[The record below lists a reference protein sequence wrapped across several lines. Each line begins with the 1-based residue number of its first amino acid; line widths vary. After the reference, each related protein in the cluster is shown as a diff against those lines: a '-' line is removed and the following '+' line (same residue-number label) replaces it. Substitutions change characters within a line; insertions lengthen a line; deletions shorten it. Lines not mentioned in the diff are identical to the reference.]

1 MRLSQVGSA
10 LQSGEVGLVG
20 WVVGGRGRKLAIHE
34 GSIGKSFGSQ
44 FAAGAEVG
52 GRKLAIHEGSIGKS
66 FGSQFAAG
74 VDGLVLE
81 DDGVQFVSVC
91 GSQGGADGV
100 VVGDDGVLVLSAG
113 GVLVL
118 SAGGVLVLSAGGVL
132 VLSGVAGPCT
142 GGGILA
148 CAIRE
153 RRAEVNS
160 TNIIKPDSRHERLL
174 FTGIIATFVK
184 YMM

>member
-20 WVVGGRGRKLAIHE
+20 WVVGGR
-34 GSIGKSFGSQ
+34 
-44 FAAGAEVG
+44 

-100 VVGDDGVLVLSAG
+100 VVGDDGVLVLS
-113 GVLVL
+113 
-118 SAGGVLVLSAGGVL
+118 
-132 VLSGVAGPCT
+132 GVAGPCT

-153 RRAEVNS
+153 PRAEVNS

>member
-44 FAAGAEVG
+44 FAAG
-52 GRKLAIHEGSIGKS
+52 
-66 FGSQFAAG
+66 

-91 GSQGGADGV
+91 GSQGCADGV
-100 VVGDDGVLVLSAG
+100 VVGDDW
-113 GVLVL
+113 VLVL

-153 RRAEVNS
+153 PRAEVNS

>member
-20 WVVGGRGRKLAIHE
+20 WVVGGR
-34 GSIGKSFGSQ
+34 
-44 FAAGAEVG
+44 

-100 VVGDDGVLVLSAG
+100 VVGDDGGNASQSDWARKL
-113 GVLVL
+113 
-118 SAGGVLVLSAGGVL
+118 
-132 VLSGVAGPCT
+132 
-142 GGGILA
+142 
-148 CAIRE
+148 
-153 RRAEVNS
+153 
-160 TNIIKPDSRHERLL
+160 
-174 FTGIIATFVK
+174 
-184 YMM
+184 

>member
-20 WVVGGRGRKLAIHE
+20 WVVGGR
-34 GSIGKSFGSQ
+34 
-44 FAAGAEVG
+44 

-118 SAGGVLVLSAGGVL
+118 S
-132 VLSGVAGPCT
+132 GVAGPCT

-153 RRAEVNS
+153 PRAEVNS

>member
-1 MRLSQVGSA
+1 VRLSQVGSA

-20 WVVGGRGRKLAIHE
+20 WVVGGR
-34 GSIGKSFGSQ
+34 
-44 FAAGAEVG
+44 

-100 VVGDDGVLVLSAG
+100 VVGDDGVLVLS
-113 GVLVL
+113 
-118 SAGGVLVLSAGGVL
+118 
-132 VLSGVAGPCT
+132 GVAGPCT

>member
-118 SAGGVLVLSAGGVL
+118 SDGGVL

>member
-20 WVVGGRGRKLAIHE
+20 WVVGGR
-34 GSIGKSFGSQ
+34 
-44 FAAGAEVG
+44 

-100 VVGDDGVLVLSAG
+100 VVGDDGVLVLSAGGALVLSAG

>member
-20 WVVGGRGRKLAIHE
+20 WVVGGR
-34 GSIGKSFGSQ
+34 
-44 FAAGAEVG
+44 

-100 VVGDDGVLVLSAG
+100 VVGDDGVLVLS
-113 GVLVL
+113 
-118 SAGGVLVLSAGGVL
+118 
-132 VLSGVAGPCT
+132 GVAGTCT

-153 RRAEVNS
+153 PRAEVNS

>member
-118 SAGGVLVLSAGGVL
+118 SAGGVLVLS
-132 VLSGVAGPCT
+132 GVAGPCT

>member
-1 MRLSQVGSA
+1 
-10 LQSGEVGLVG
+10 LVG

-118 SAGGVLVLSAGGVL
+118 SAGGVLVLS
-132 VLSGVAGPCT
+132 GVAGPCT
-142 GGGILA
+142 GGRILA

-153 RRAEVNS
+153 PRAEINS

>member
-1 MRLSQVGSA
+1 VRLSQVGSA

-66 FGSQFAAG
+66 FGSQFAAR

-100 VVGDDGVLVLSAG
+100 VVGDN

-153 RRAEVNS
+153 PTAEVNS